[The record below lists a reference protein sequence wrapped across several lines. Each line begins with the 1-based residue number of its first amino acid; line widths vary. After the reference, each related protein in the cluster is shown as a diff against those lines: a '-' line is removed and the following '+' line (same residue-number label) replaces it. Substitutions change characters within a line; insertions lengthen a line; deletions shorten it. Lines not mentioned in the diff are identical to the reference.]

1 MNERNKSL
9 IECVLDWTAP
19 VPGTS
24 RTIPGLKLLSSYDS
38 FKQYGPSSENVV
50 RCAWR
55 DALCIV
61 DLDRRPR
68 PCAPRYRLRAAA
80 ANAAANAAT
89 CVRRCATEI
98 PAMSRFQ
105 CGEPKLRA
113 FFSSPLWGLRKC
125 GPLCLARRQA
135 HRHRPRAHRNRP
147 LAGSKVWREV
157 TKCAR
162 SFPCLWGLRKKWVAV
177 LASCEL
183 HFPPLWGLRKLGPL
197 CLVSCEYKFSPVMGS
212 AKRGAAVPC

>member
-19 VPGTS
+19 VAGTS

-113 FFSSPLWGLRKC
+113 FFSPRYGVCENVVRCAWRGGK
-125 GPLCLARRQA
+125 
-135 HRHRPRAHRNRP
+135 HTRAHRNRP

-162 SFPCLWGLRKKWVAV
+162 SFPCLWGLRKNWVAV